1 MVELRPAPAPHVVA
15 FRVGGKMT
23 AREVERVFNALD
35 DALDL
40 HETVNLYAE
49 ITKLSG
55 LSLEALV
62 KDLAKSL
69 GLLGRLK
76 RFGRYAVVTDAQWIQ
91 KAANI
96 EDRLIPGLEIR
107 AFPLAQS
114 EAAGAWVTGRPD

>member
-1 MVELRPAPAPHVVA
+1 MLELLPGPAPHVVA
-15 FRVGGKMT
+15 FRVGGKLT
-23 AREVERVFNALD
+23 AREVERVFDALD

-69 GLLGRLK
+69 GLLGRLN
-76 RFGRYAVVTDAQWIQ
+76 RFGRYAVVTDARWIQ
-91 KAANI
+91 KAAGI

-107 AFPLAQS
+107 AFPLAES

>member
-1 MVELRPAPAPHVVA
+1 MVELLSAPAPHVVA
-15 FRVGGKMT
+15 FRVGGTLT
-23 AREVERVFNALD
+23 AREVERVFDALD

-69 GLLGRLK
+69 GLLGRLS
-76 RFGRYAVVTDAQWIQ
+76 RFHRYAVVTDARWIQ
-91 KAANI
+91 KAAGF

-107 AFPLAQS
+107 AFPLAES
-114 EAAGAWVTGRPD
+114 EAAEAWVTGRPD

>member
-1 MVELRPAPAPHVVA
+1 MLELLPAPAPHVVA
-15 FRVGGKMT
+15 FRVGGTLT

-40 HETVNLYAE
+40 HGTVNLYAE
-49 ITKLSG
+49 ITALSG
-55 LSLEALV
+55 VSLAALV

-69 GLLGRLK
+69 GLLRRLD
-76 RFGRYAVVTDAQWIQ
+76 RFGRYAVVTETQWIQ
-91 KAANI
+91 KAASI

-114 EAAGAWVTGRPD
+114 EEAVAWVTG

>member
-1 MVELRPAPAPHVVA
+1 MLELLPGPALLVVA
-15 FRVGGKMT
+15 FRVGGKLT
-23 AREVERVFNALD
+23 AREVERVFDALD

-69 GLLGRLK
+69 GLLGRLN
-76 RFGRYAVVTDAQWIQ
+76 RFGRYAVVTDARWIQ
-91 KAANI
+91 KAAGI

-107 AFPLAQS
+107 AFPLAES

>member
-1 MVELRPAPAPHVVA
+1 MLELLPGPAPHVVA
-15 FRVGGKMT
+15 FRVGGKLT
-23 AREVERVFNALD
+23 AREVERVFDALD

-69 GLLGRLK
+69 GLLGRLN
-76 RFGRYAVVTDAQWIQ
+76 RFGRYAVVTDARWIQ
-91 KAANI
+91 KAAGI

>member
-1 MVELRPAPAPHVVA
+1 MIELLPAPAPHVVA
-15 FRVGGKMT
+15 FRVGGTLT

-49 ITKLSG
+49 ITALSG
-55 LSLEALV
+55 VSLAAFV

-96 EDRLIPGLEIR
+96 EARLIPGLEIR
-107 AFPLAQS
+107 TFPLAES
-114 EAAGAWVTGRPD
+114 EAAEAWVTG